1 MTEFAPDSYRFTHRL
16 RVRWGECD
24 MQGIVFNPH
33 YMAFIDVAL
42 TEYWRNIGLPYP
54 DGLAAEGTDI
64 FMVAASQR
72 YRDAASYDD
81 LLDIALRTEYLGGS
95 SLRFGFEIRR
105 VDVKLFEGE
114 ATYVLADRVTR
125 RPCPLSATLLD
136 RIIAYERVTP
146 ARKPA

>member
-1 MTEFAPDSYRFTHRL
+1 MTDPYRFLHRL

-42 TEYWRNIGLPYP
+42 TEYWRDIGLAYP

-72 YRDAASYDD
+72 FRDAGRYDD
-81 LLDIALRTEYLGGS
+81 LLDVALRTEYVGTT
-95 SLRFGFEIRR
+95 SLRFCFEIRR
-105 VDVKLFEGE
+105 AGAVLFEGQ
-114 ATYVLADRVTR
+114 ASYVVADRTTR
-125 RPCPLSATLLD
+125 QPRPVGPSLLD
-136 RIIAYERVTP
+136 RILAYEAVP
-146 ARKPA
+146 PSRKPA

>member
-1 MTEFAPDSYRFTHRL
+1 MTDPYRFIHRL

-42 TEYWRNIGLPYP
+42 TEYWRAVGLAYP
-54 DGLAAEGTDI
+54 DDLTAQGSDV

-72 YRDAASYDD
+72 FLEAARYDD
-81 LLDIALRTEYLGGS
+81 LLDLALRTECVGTT

-105 VDVKLFEGE
+105 EAAKLFEGQ
-114 ATYVLADRVTR
+114 ATYVVADRITR
-125 RPCPLSATLLD
+125 RPRPLGAALLD
-136 RIIAYERVTP
+136 RILDYEAVAP
-146 ARKPA
+146 ERKTVPPQE

>member
-1 MTEFAPDSYRFTHRL
+1 MTDPYRFTHRL

-33 YMAFIDVAL
+33 YMAFVDVAL
-42 TEYWRNIGLPYP
+42 TEYWRDIGLAYP

-72 YRDAASYDD
+72 FLEAARYDD
-81 LLDIALRTEYLGGS
+81 LLDVALRTEYLGTT
-95 SLRFGFEIRR
+95 SLRFCFAIRR
-105 VDVKLFEGE
+105 QAAVLFDGQ
-114 ATYVLADRVTR
+114 ATYVVADRLTR
-125 RPCPLSATLLD
+125 RPAPLGASLLG
-136 RIIAYERVTP
+136 RILAYEAVTP